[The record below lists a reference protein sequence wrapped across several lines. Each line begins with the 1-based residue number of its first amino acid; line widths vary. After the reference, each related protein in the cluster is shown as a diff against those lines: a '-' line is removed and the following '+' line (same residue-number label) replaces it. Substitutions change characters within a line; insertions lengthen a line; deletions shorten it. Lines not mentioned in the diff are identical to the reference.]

1 MLYQPNIL
9 DKIASF
15 IYSFFTLPFIKDKNI
30 TFSEHYNDQ
39 LIYTTIKKSYKDL
52 HIMGKGD
59 PENKENHQQTQTLVT
74 NKIDQLSNHGQTN
87 LKNIVSETTKPIFIL
102 LIAHAGHADV
112 ILKIYPN
119 INDTDI
125 DNANQ
130 AFGVHNEV
138 IIKKTTE
145 GVLEVLNPNS
155 GRQIDS
161 ATSKDFRLT
170 QETVDSYTT
179 YSEVDLTTT
188 NHDRKD
194 EPDRT
199 VQPQDDPRHSL

>member
-1 MLYQPNIL
+1 MNKKQEAIMLYQPNIL

-52 HIMGKGD
+52 HIKSIFD
-59 PENKENHQQTQTLVT
+59 QSNDNNNPQQTKDLVL
-74 NKIDQLSNHGQTN
+74 NKIMELSDNGKEN
-87 LKNIVSETTKPIFIL
+87 LKNIVSETIKPRFIL
-102 LIAHAGHADV
+102 SIAHAGHADV
-112 ILKIYPN
+112 ILEIYPN

-125 DNANQ
+125 EKANQ
-130 AFGVHNEV
+130 AFGGHNEV

-161 ATSKDFRLT
+161 ATPKDFRLT
-170 QETVDSYTT
+170 EETVDFTPT
-179 YSEVDLTTT
+179 HPEVDLTTT
-188 NHDRKD
+188 TQNDQSGL
-194 EPDRT
+194 T
-199 VQPQDDPRHSL
+199 NN